1 MFSEH
6 CLFFNKHKYLDSS
19 AAFSAVLI
27 GNLPGRACDIFIRAD
42 EFMNTSGMRGLD
54 DSSFM

>member
-1 MFSEH
+1 MSIVY
-6 CLFFNKHKYLDSS
+6 FFNKHKYLDSS